1 MEATSIFDFIV
12 IGGGPAGFSAA
23 IYAARS
29 SMTTLVIEQGMPGG
43 QIATSDTVDN
53 YPGIPEISGAEL
65 GSRMQQHAE
74 AAGAQVAYDAISALT
89 RDDDGIFHLEGS
101 QGQYQART
109 VLVATGATPRPAG
122 FKGEDTFRGRG
133 VSYCATCDGMFYR
146 GKHVFV
152 VGGGNS
158 ACEEALYLSRIADS
172 VEMIV
177 RRDEFRASRGIVNRL
192 LERENVT
199 VRYQTSIVGV
209 GGSRFLGEVEFRNN
223 ADGTTHTE
231 QFEEG
236 SFGIFV
242 FAGLTPVTDLVA
254 PYVEIASDGGVVT
267 DEMMAT
273 RTPGLY
279 CAGDM
284 RSKSLRQVVT
294 AAADGAL
301 AATAAYRYLDGLET
315 H

>member
-53 YPGIPEISGAEL
+53 YPGIPEISGTEL

-89 RDDDGIFHLEGS
+89 RDDDGIFHLEGA
-101 QGQYQART
+101 QGRYQART

-172 VEMIV
+172 VEMVV

-199 VRYQTSIVGV
+199 VRYQTNIVGV

-279 CAGDM
+279 CAGDI

>member
-74 AAGAQVAYDAISALT
+74 AAGAQVAYDAISVLT

-109 VLVATGATPRPAG
+109 VLVATGAAPRPAG
-122 FKGEDTFRGRG
+122 FKGEDAFRGRG

-192 LERENVT
+192 MERENVT
-199 VRYQTSIVGV
+199 VRYQTSIVSV

-223 ADGTTHTE
+223 ADGTTRTE

>member
-209 GGSRFLGEVEFRNN
+209 GGTRFLGEVEFRDN

>member
-74 AAGAQVAYDAISALT
+74 AAGAQMAYDAISALT

-109 VLVATGATPRPAG
+109 LLVATGATPRPAG
-122 FKGEDTFRGRG
+122 FKGEDAFRGRG

-172 VEMIV
+172 VEMVV

-192 LERENVT
+192 MERENVT
-199 VRYQTSIVGV
+199 VRYQTSIVSV

>member
-89 RDDDGIFHLEGS
+89 RDDGGIFHLEGS

-172 VEMIV
+172 VEMVV

-209 GGSRFLGEVEFRNN
+209 GGSRFLGEVEFRDNT
-223 ADGTTHTE
+223 DGTTHTE

-315 H
+315 Y